1 MAKSA
6 TLNFSYVPVKADQAL
21 SAFKLGGEIMAG
33 HSKWKNIQG
42 RKNAQDAKRGKIFQ
56 KLSREIY
63 MAAKAGGADPATN
76 AALRLVMDK
85 AKAANMP
92 NDNIDRAIKKASSA
106 GENEHYD
113 EITYEGYGPAGVA
126 ILVYALTDNRNRTG
140 TNVRVV
146 FTRNGGSLGETGS
159 VSYMFDR
166 KGYIAIE
173 RSGLSVDEDTMF
185 ENVLEAGAEDLETS
199 EEVFEIYTAP
209 EDFTAVRD
217 ILEKDGYSLAQAE
230 LTMVPQTL
238 VELEA
243 EQQEQLQ
250 MLIDKLEE
258 DDDVSEVFTSAD
270 L

>member
-1 MAKSA
+1 VTKSI
-6 TLNFSYVPVKADQAL
+6 TVNLSYFPVKADQAL

-92 NDNIDRAIKKASSA
+92 NDNIDRAIKKASSS

-140 TNVRVV
+140 TNVRVA

-209 EDFTAVRD
+209 EDFTVVRD
-217 ILEKDGYSLAQAE
+217 VLEKDGYSLAQAE